1 MRLLC
6 TVTISW
12 AIIEHL
18 EMLILIFRLIL
29 TLKMTLGS
37 SLIQWTTLCLAPV
50 KLCNLFTVPLSCMK
64 HNYQALPYIDFRS
77 QFASIVVVESVNV
90 KRSEGDGRSSRVFLL
105 YQLLTRNR
113 MRQLAEAESQQ
124 IWAINEFVELLLN
137 FADYFWQ
144 KVDLSQSSHRSSIKQ
159 SSTPF
164 TRASW
169 SKTIWVP
176 VG

>member
-113 MRQLAEAESQQ
+113 MRQLAEAESQT
-124 IWAINEFVELLLN
+124 IFIDKYVNVHLV
-137 FADYFWQ
+137 FAAYFWQ
-144 KVDLSQSSHRSSIKQ
+144 DVDLTQPPRWLVFQ
-159 SSTPF
+159 AWNT
-164 TRASW
+164 
-169 SKTIWVP
+169 
-176 VG
+176 